1 MTPVRA
7 KTARWERRPEERPQE
22 LLEAALRV
30 FATHGYRTT
39 RLEQVAA
46 AAGVTKGAVYHYFS
60 NKEELLLRALEQYQ
74 ERSFGCL
81 EEALRHE
88 RGPSSARIRLVFRRA
103 FGGDDPVRRDVLR
116 LLQGV
121 AYEVPDAYRR
131 WIAKGPMK
139 GWRLVASLIEEGK
152 ASGEF
157 RADVDSDVA
166 ARVVLTGVMVQ
177 IIWQRHADEIRGLAV
192 DQDRL
197 IDSAV
202 DLLLAGLRPAVA
214 VRSAHRN

>member
-1 MTPVRA
+1 MSSARTKA
-7 KTARWERRPEERPQE
+7 ARWERRPDQRPQE
-22 LLEAALRV
+22 LLEAALHV
-30 FATHGYRTT
+30 FATRGYRNT
-39 RLEQVAA
+39 RLDEVAA
-46 AAGVTKGAVYHYFS
+46 AAGVTKGAVYHYFA

-74 ERSFGCL
+74 ERAFGRL

-88 RGPSSARIRLVFRRA
+88 HGPSSARIRLVFRRA
-103 FGGDDPVRRDVLR
+103 FGGGDPVRRDVLR
-116 LLQGV
+116 LLQGI
-121 AYEVPDAYRR
+121 AQELPDAYRR

-139 GWRLVASLIEEGK
+139 GWRLIASLIDEGK

-157 RADVDSDVA
+157 RADADSDVA
-166 ARVVLTGVMVQ
+166 ARVALTGVMVQ
-177 IIWQRHADEIRGLAV
+177 IIWQRHAKEIRGMAI

-214 VRSAHRN
+214 VRPARRI

>member
-1 MTPVRA
+1 MTSVRT
-7 KTARWERRPEERPQE
+7 KGARWTRRPDERPQE
-22 LLEAALRV
+22 LLEAALHV
-30 FATHGYRTT
+30 FATQGYRTT

-60 NKEELLLRALEQYQ
+60 NKEELLLRALELYQ
-74 ERSFGCL
+74 ERAFGRL
-81 EEALRHE
+81 EEALRRE

-157 RADVDSDVA
+157 RADVA
-166 ARVVLTGVMVQ
+166 ARVVFTGVMVQ
-177 IIWQRHADEIRGLAV
+177 MIWQRHADDIRGLAV
-192 DQDRL
+192 DHDRL

-202 DLLLAGLRPAVA
+202 DLLLGALRPAVA
-214 VRSAHRN
+214 VRSSRGN